1 MLVVLFSELLFP
13 ASVLELGVVL
23 PVLPEVALR
32 ILCCPPACWLPSASV
47 SLSFSWGTAAA
58 FGVALAQFV
67 GAYQLPVLPHLPRL
81 NQTLCV
87 HLLCSCSAPAPAL
100 VVFKC

>member
-1 MLVVLFSELLFP
+1 MVLFSELLFP

-23 PVLPEVALR
+23 PVLPGVAPRVLC
-32 ILCCPPACWLPSASV
+32 CCPPACWLPSALV
-47 SLSFSWGTAAA
+47 PHRLLLGTAP
-58 FGVALAQFV
+58 FGVALAQFM
-67 GAYQLPVLPHLPRL
+67 GASQLPVLPHLSRL

-87 HLLCSCSAPAPAL
+87 HLLCSCLALAPVL